1 METIIDSMSYT
12 NKRAFTLI
20 ELLAV
25 IAITS
30 ILSALLLTG
39 VMQVKNKARSIQC
52 KSNLRQY
59 GIAISS
65 FVTENHALPLFS
77 NSAENKTIYPAHLG
91 SWFVTL
97 FKNAKQLGFGSDST
111 DRGRGIFLCPRLSK
125 KPFETSSLKNTM
137 WTSYGY
143 NNNGLVEMA
152 TGKMRGL
159 GGLGFVKDFG
169 LWKPVPESEIMSPGT
184 MLSVGDGFVS
194 YKNTVMDGSL
204 NIGRMA
210 GEIQLP
216 YENNRI
222 QKRHDGLINN
232 VFCDGHV
239 DSIKFK
245 KQYVSLAEEDLKMWN
260 RDNKGHSED
269 LK

>member
-52 KSNLRQY
+52 KSNLKQY

-65 FVTENHALPLFS
+65 FVNDNHVYPLAV
-77 NSAENKTIYPAHLG
+77 NSIDNINYYPVHRS
-91 SWFVTL
+91 SWLVAI
-97 FKNAKQLGFGSDST
+97 FKNLKQLGFYGNNND
-111 DRGRGIFLCPRLSK
+111 GEQGIFRCPNLSK
-125 KPFETSSLKNTM
+125 KPFETSSLKNTP
-137 WTSYGY
+137 WISYGY
-143 NNNGLVEMA
+143 NSRGILERT
-152 TGKMRGL
+152 TGKLRGL
-159 GGLGFVKDFG
+159 GGLDYIDEFAH
-169 LWKPVPESEIMSPGT
+169 WKPVPESQILSPAQ
-184 MLSVGDGFVS
+184 MLSVGDGFLS
-194 YKNTVMDGSL
+194 FKNTVMDGSL
-204 NIGRMA
+204 YIGRMA
-210 GEIQLP
+210 GIIQLP
-216 YENNRI
+216 YENNRLQI
-222 QKRHDGLINN
+222 RHYGLINN

-239 DSIKFK
+239 ESIKFK
-245 KQYVSLAEEDLKMWN
+245 KQYVSVAEEDLKMWN